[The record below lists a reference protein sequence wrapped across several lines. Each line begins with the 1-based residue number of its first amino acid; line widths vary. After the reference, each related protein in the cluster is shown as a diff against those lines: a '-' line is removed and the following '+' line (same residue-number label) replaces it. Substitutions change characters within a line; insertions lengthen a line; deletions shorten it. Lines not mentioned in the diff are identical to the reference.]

1 MSYGIYRA
9 TALQPNITG
18 QIAHLL
24 KYGVS
29 EESIF
34 HIDSSLSDVRL
45 LMQLPDLAEGDVLV
59 MDSLDCIGDTC
70 EQIRDNWKSLS
81 DRKINLVV
89 LSNPKM
95 DTRNPEKAELNELFG
110 QLMNVFLE
118 LQKKNRKKRQAEG
131 IRDAQERGV
140 HFGRRMQELPV
151 HYYEVKRRWENGQI
165 SARDAAKELGISKT
179 TFFRW
184 ASEMNR

>member
-1 MSYGIYRA
+1 MIYGIYRA

-18 QIAHLL
+18 QIARLL

-29 EESIF
+29 EESI
-34 HIDSSLSDVRL
+34 HYIDLAFSDVSL
-45 LMQLPDLAEGDVLV
+45 LAQLLDLAEGDVLV

-70 EQIRDNWKSLS
+70 EQIRDNWKHLS
-81 DRKINLVV
+81 DRKIDLVV

-95 DTRNPEKAELNELFG
+95 DTRKPEKAELNELFG
-110 QLMNVFLE
+110 QLMDVFLE

-140 HFGRRMQELPV
+140 HFGRQMQELPS
-151 HYYEVKRRWENGQI
+151 Q
-165 SARDAAKELGISKT
+165 
-179 TFFRW
+179 
-184 ASEMNR
+184 